1 MGLYW
6 ARPDS
11 GDRRVD
17 VRQLRYFA
25 KVIELKSVTK
35 AAAQLGIAQ
44 PALGLQMRNLERE
57 LATALLLR
65 HSRGVAPTEAGEVL
79 YAHARAILS
88 SLDDAMRAVRDVS
101 GPPRGRVA
109 VGMAPNTNHVLATRL
124 IRQAAKELPGVT
136 LSILE
141 ERSVILAEW
150 IESGRL
156 TLALASGVEH
166 VAALACEPLAIED
179 LFFIEAR
186 PAHTTNARKASP
198 RAASP
203 KGPISFAELARRP
216 LILSTSPYGI
226 RQIVERTAASRKLA
240 LQVAVEIVA
249 FPAVL
254 DLVERRVGA
263 TVLPLPDVADHVRA
277 GRLLARPIVDP
288 PLQRTLLLVRDAHR
302 PLGRAES
309 AVAALIRTLVA
320 AQIGRKMTGWH
331 KLD

>member
-1 MGLYW
+1 M
-6 ARPDS
+6 
-11 GDRRVD
+11 D

-25 KVIELKSVTK
+25 KVVELKSVTK

-44 PALGLQMRNLERE
+44 PALGLQIRNLERE
-57 LATALLLR
+57 LETALVVR

-79 YAHARAILS
+79 YEHARAILS
-88 SLDDAMRAVRDVS
+88 SLDDAMRAVRDLS
-101 GPPRGRVA
+101 GKPRGKVA
-109 VGMAPNTNHVLATRL
+109 VGMAPNTNHVLATKL
-124 IRQAAKELPGVT
+124 IRRAAAELPGVT

-156 TLALASGVEH
+156 TMALASGVEH
-166 VAALACEPLAIED
+166 VAALACEKLAIED
-179 LFFIEAR
+179 LFFIEAPTR
-186 PAHTTNARKASP
+186 KPKARTQKA
-198 RAASP
+198 P
-203 KGPISFAELARRP
+203 KSISFAEVARRP

-226 RQIVERTAASRKLA
+226 RQIVERTAAARKLA
-240 LQVAVEIVA
+240 LDVAVEIVA

-277 GRLLARPIVDP
+277 GRLVARAIVDP

-302 PLGRAES
+302 PLGSAES
-309 AVAALIRTLVA
+309 AVAALIRALVA
-320 AQIGRKMTGWH
+320 SQVGKPMTGWH
-331 KLD
+331 KLG

>member
-1 MGLYW
+1 MAIVG
-6 ARPDS
+6 AEP
-11 GDRRVD
+11 GVRVD

-25 KVIELKSVTK
+25 RVVELKSVTK

-44 PALGLQMRNLERE
+44 PALGLQIRNLERE
-57 LATALLLR
+57 LETALLLR
-65 HSRGVAPTEAGEVL
+65 HSRGVAPTEAGQVL
-79 YAHARAILS
+79 YTHARAILG

-101 GPPRGRVA
+101 GPPRGKVA

-124 IRQAAKELPGVT
+124 IGQAAKELPGVT

-186 PAHTTNARKASP
+186 SAG
-198 RAASP
+198 RAGTR
-203 KGPISFAELARRP
+203 GPISFAEVARRP

-226 RQIVERTAASRKLA
+226 RQIVERTAAARKLA
-240 LQVAVEIVA
+240 LEIAVEIVA

-254 DLVERRVGA
+254 DLVERRIGA
-263 TVLPLPDVADHVRA
+263 TVLPLPDVAEHVRA
-277 GRLLARPIVDP
+277 GRLVARPIVDP

-309 AVAALIRTLVA
+309 AVAAVIRALVA
-320 AQIGRKMTGWH
+320 GQIGRKMTGWH
-331 KLD
+331 KLAERA

>member
-1 MGLYW
+1 MASSG
-6 ARPDS
+6 ADS
-11 GDRRVD
+11 GVCVD

-57 LATALLLR
+57 LETALLVR
-65 HSRGVAPTEAGEVL
+65 HSRGVAPTEAGQVL
-79 YAHARAILS
+79 YTHARAILG

-101 GPPRGRVA
+101 GPPRGKVA
-109 VGMAPNTNHVLATRL
+109 VGMAPNTNHVLATKL
-124 IRQAAKELPGVT
+124 IGKAAKELPGVT

-166 VAALACEPLAIED
+166 LAALACEPLAIEH

-186 PAHTTNARKASP
+186 DKARAGKS
-198 RAASP
+198 
-203 KGPISFAELARRP
+203 ISFAEVARRP

-226 RQIVERTAASRKLA
+226 RQIVERTAAARKLA
-240 LQVAVEIVA
+240 LDIAVEIVA

-263 TVLPLPDVADHVRA
+263 TVLPLPDVAEHVRA
-277 GRLLARPIVDP
+277 GRLVARPIVDP

-309 AVAALIRTLVA
+309 AVAAMIRALVA
-320 AQIGRKMTGWH
+320 GQIGRKMTGWH
-331 KLD
+331 KLAERA

>member
-1 MGLYW
+1 
-6 ARPDS
+6 
-11 GDRRVD
+11 VD

-25 KVIELKSVTK
+25 KVVELKSVTK

-57 LATALLLR
+57 LETALLVR
-65 HSRGVAPTEAGEVL
+65 HSRGVAPTEAGQVL
-79 YAHARAILS
+79 YAHARAILG

-101 GPPRGRVA
+101 GPPRGKVA

-124 IRQAAKELPGVT
+124 IGQAAKELPGVT

-166 VAALACEPLAIED
+166 LAALACEPLAIED

-186 PAHTTNARKASP
+186 DMRAGKAGARAGKS
-198 RAASP
+198 
-203 KGPISFAELARRP
+203 ISFAEVARRP

-226 RQIVERTAASRKLA
+226 RQIVERTAAARRLA
-240 LQVAVEIVA
+240 LDIAVEIVA

-263 TVLPLPDVADHVRA
+263 TVLPLPDVAEHVRA
-277 GRLLARPIVDP
+277 GRLVARPIVDP

-302 PLGRAES
+302 PLGRAAS
-309 AVAALIRTLVA
+309 AVAAMIRALVA
-320 AQIGRKMTGWH
+320 GQIGRKMTGWH
-331 KLD
+331 KLADRA